1 VAVRAWAWHAGVK
14 WMDYG
19 IIGSTIGLAMAV
31 CGIYNG
37 ERVCMYA
44 FARSQHTTLGQVEK
58 DESDALG
65 ATNKYCAKA
74 IGDEEDG
81 KKDNEN
87 GDKDEEEKRRMEAQP
102 DDDDLNA
109 LKAPFS
115 PLPSSPT
122 LYFVLS

>member
-1 VAVRAWAWHAGVK
+1 MHVCIRA
-14 WMDYG
+14 
-19 IIGSTIGLAMAV
+19 IST
-31 CGIYNG
+31 
-37 ERVCMYA
+37 
-44 FARSQHTTLGQVEK
+44 

-102 DDDDLNA
+102 DDDDVNA

-115 PLPSSPT
+115 PSPSSPT
-122 LYFVLS
+122 LYFV